1 MRVRGSSPVSVAV
14 AVAVVTAAACAGPV
28 AARGRSEHFAAE
40 RYGCEL
46 SGLFPERSKS
56 IWSGS
61 YARGM
66 SRDEGSPPEGA
77 ERAASL
83 PAFLAAAA
91 GEALDPALFTSRITG
106 GVPVALVPYDT
117 APLEVLL
124 PRVGAA
130 VARHHRRLAARHGLT
145 PTAVAVLAAL
155 DRGDVPSHRD
165 LAARIGLSPA
175 TLTPVLDGLEKTGD
189 VRRER
194 NRRDRRVVHVH
205 RTAAGAIRLRAA
217 GCSEAGLPRPVPE
230 SEQAVRTWLLAV
242 LRAAEADG

>member
-1 MRVRGSSPVSVAV
+1 MSAGSYA
-14 AVAVVTAAACAGPV
+14 AGVTADQDGEVGAPDAARWPTPFSGVGYDGLMPVVLTGGPPV
-28 AARGRSEHFAAE
+28 AA
-40 RYGCEL
+40 
-46 SGLFPERSKS
+46 
-56 IWSGS
+56 
-61 YARGM
+61 
-66 SRDEGSPPEGA
+66 
-77 ERAASL
+77 
-83 PAFLAAAA
+83 
-91 GEALDPALFTSRITG
+91 
-106 GVPVALVPYDT
+106 VPFET

-130 VARHHRRLAARHGLT
+130 VARHHRRLASRHGLT

>member
-1 MRVRGSSPVSVAV
+1 MSATGGVVATA
-14 AVAVVTAAACAGPV
+14 AVTDAVVTAGACAVPM
-28 AARGRSEHFAAE
+28 AARGRSGNFVAE
-40 RYGCEL
+40 RYGCVR
-46 SGLFPERSKS
+46 SGSSAERYVS

-66 SRDEGSPPEGA
+66 TQGDGSTPEDAEWSTYPPAGDTDAGA
-77 ERAASL
+77 V
-83 PAFLAAAA
+83 
-91 GEALDPALFTSRITG
+91 TSFGLGSIPG
-106 GVPVALVPYDT
+106 LPVAVAPLEA

-130 VARHHRRLAARHGLT
+130 VARHHRRLAAKHGLT

-155 DRGDVPSHRD
+155 DPGDVPSHRD

-175 TLTPVLDGLEKTGD
+175 TLTPVLDRLEETGD

-205 RTAAGAIRLRAA
+205 RTAAGGTRVVGARRPDGL
-217 GCSEAGLPRPVPE
+217 LPRPAAD
-230 SEQAVRTWLLAV
+230 SEQVVRAWLLAV
-242 LRAAEADG
+242 LFAAEADE